1 MIVVTEVTGHGSI
14 RRGVL
19 DTAACSDADRFK
31 DLIEQAALDLPPPYQ
46 PVTARPVYQIR
57 ANDTIAWVAERELVG
72 PLRELV
78 MTTFSEGDHTSPS
91 MAWQPPAART
101 EADQRAPLPAA
112 SGRVAPG

>member
-46 PVTARPVYQIR
+46 PVTGRPLYQIR
-57 ANDTIAWVAERELVG
+57 ADDTISGSMRQS
-72 PLRELV
+72 PLRCFD
-78 MTTFSEGDHTSPS
+78 TRPRHQQS
-91 MAWQPPAART
+91 RT
-101 EADQRAPLPAA
+101 
-112 SGRVAPG
+112 V